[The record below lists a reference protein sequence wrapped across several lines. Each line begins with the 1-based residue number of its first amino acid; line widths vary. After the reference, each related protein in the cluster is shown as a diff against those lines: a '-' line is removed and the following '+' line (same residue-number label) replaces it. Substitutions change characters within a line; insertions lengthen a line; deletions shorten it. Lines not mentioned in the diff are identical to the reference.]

1 MSPSNCFW
9 HKSIVSSQ
17 TLNQSNTGLSFL
29 VAAAAP
35 PPPPSPN
42 PPVFEVSAAAFVFQ
56 LSAVAT
62 PLILLSP
69 LPKISHPG
77 YTSAFCSTSTPC
89 LLSSPP
95 PMPPPSL
102 FRRAKSEFAFFFF
115 FCHRFTFVL
124 ANPPLQHHHPT
135 APSLSIC
142 WYVAHH

>member
-9 HKSIVSSQ
+9 DKSIVSSQ
-17 TLNQSNTGLSFL
+17 TLNQSNTGLSFP
-29 VAAAAP
+29 VAAALP
-35 PPPPSPN
+35 PPPPSSH

-95 PMPPPSL
+95 PMPPVY
-102 FRRAKSEFAFFFF
+102 FAEPRVNLHFFFF
-115 FCHRFTFVL
+115 FCHRFTFVS
-124 ANPPLQHHHPT
+124 ANPPLQHHHHT